1 MSKPAGPPDDEDIVV
16 EIDAP
21 PPGLV
26 EFEDPDD
33 SEAAA
38 APPDSGPLDLPSAE
52 ASSGEASGAE
62 AGGAVASG
70 AEAGGPVASVADAS
84 VEASGPEPADEPP
97 DEPASAP
104 TPIVSVSE
112 ASPRSRVRLVA
123 FASGRGGTGRSL
135 LAANVAVYL
144 AQAAKKVVAIDADPA
159 GGPLHQLLGAPR
171 PPRGFGEFLR
181 GKISTLNELI
191 VDTPIAGVGLV
202 GGEGSAF
209 GTTRPKQTAK
219 ATLAAIAALDVD
231 YVIADLGPADSTLT
245 LDLWLGSDVPVL
257 VTLPEPASVESTYRF
272 AKSAF
277 LRRLR
282 GIRGL
287 DRLVASSNGPP
298 VAALDIYRAVRTA
311 GSPTEKLEQ
320 EIRAF
325 RPTFVV
331 NQTRTV
337 QDLKLGTWMAS
348 AARRRLGHG
357 LEYLG
362 HVEADETVWLA
373 ARRHRSLVA
382 EYPEGKA
389 SKNIERLGR
398 KLLSLENERER
409 ASATVQPLRL
419 EEEQTYYEI
428 LETEPG
434 VSDEEVRRA
443 YRSIKDIYASGS
455 LVIAGLYEDHELA
468 ELHARVNAAHDT
480 LFAPDRRRLYDLA
493 LPEADLA
500 RAVRAAANAGR
511 RPSPPMSPTEERV
524 ETSEMVV
531 DPDAEITGEFLRK
544 VRQSRG
550 IELGDISQR
559 TKISERYLRALE
571 EERFAEMPAIVYV
584 RGYIMEYARAL
595 RMDPHRVTEGYLAR
609 FRKNAAAAAATRAE
623 SAP

>member
-1 MSKPAGPPDDEDIVV
+1 MSKPAGPPDDGEDIVV

-21 PPGLV
+21 PPGPV

-38 APPDSGPLDLPSAE
+38 APPESGPTELSGAE
-52 ASSGEASGAE
+52 SSRAE
-62 AGGAVASG
+62 AGGA
-70 AEAGGPVASVADAS
+70 
-84 VEASGPEPADEPP
+84 EPADEPA
-97 DEPASAP
+97 DEPASQP
-104 TPIVSVSE
+104 TPILSVSE
-112 ASPRSRVRLVA
+112 SSPRSRVRLVA

-282 GIRGL
+282 AIRGL

-298 VAALDIYRAVRTA
+298 VAALDIYRAVRMA

-320 EIRAF
+320 EIRSF

-511 RPSPPMSPTEERV
+511 RPSAPISPTEERA

-544 VRQSRG
+544 IRQSRG

-571 EERFAEMPAIVYV
+571 EERFAEMPAVVYV

-609 FRKNAAAAAATRAE
+609 YRKNAAAAASARAE

>member
-1 MSKPAGPPDDEDIVV
+1 MPKQPGSPDRPSGGGEDRDEDIVV
-16 EIDAP
+16 EMNADP
-21 PPGLV
+21 PPLD
-26 EFEDPDD
+26 FEDPDD
-33 SEAAA
+33 LPPESGPNETPGSEPVSAEPAGGEAAPRA
-38 APPDSGPLDLPSAE
+38 APPI
-52 ASSGEASGAE
+52 
-62 AGGAVASG
+62 
-70 AEAGGPVASVADAS
+70 
-84 VEASGPEPADEPP
+84 PAP
-97 DEPASAP
+97 D
-104 TPIVSVSE
+104 TPK
-112 ASPRSRVRLVA
+112 SRVRLVA

-181 GKISTLNELI
+181 GKTGNLNELI

-231 YVIADLGPADSTLT
+231 YVIVDLGPADSTLT
-245 LDLWLGSDVPVL
+245 LDLWLGADVPVL
-257 VTLPEPASVESTYRF
+257 VTLPEPASVDSTYRF

-282 GIRGL
+282 SIRGL
-287 DRLVASSNGPP
+287 DRLVGSSNGPP
-298 VAALDIYRAVRTA
+298 VAALDIYRAVRLA
-311 GSPTEKLEQ
+311 SGPTEKLEQ
-320 EIRAF
+320 EIRAY

-348 AARRRLGHG
+348 AARRRLGHS
-357 LEYLG
+357 LDYLG

-398 KLLSLENERER
+398 KLLSLENERDR
-409 ASATVQPLRL
+409 AATATAAPLRL

-511 RPSPPMSPTEERV
+511 RAAPAMGPSAAEERAD
-524 ETSEMVV
+524 TSEIAF
-531 DPDAEITGEFLRK
+531 DPDAEVTGEFLRK
-544 VRQSRG
+544 VRQARG

-571 EERFAEMPAIVYV
+571 DEVFTDMPAVVYV

-595 RMDPHRVTEGYLAR
+595 RLDAPRITESYIAR
-609 FRKNAAAAAATRAE
+609 YRKKNAAAPASSAAT
-623 SAP
+623 